1 MSPVSPLLPILMA
14 IALGGPVDL
23 FDAPPPDA
31 LREGFAPLGSIR
43 FHAGRGELEALGSF
57 NLRGGFL
64 EYLACLPG
72 AKRHESLVGLDI
84 DPVDLKA
91 GLLILGLVEGRPPE
105 SEADLRAIP
114 GDRVVIRL
122 RYEVVLEDGTRV
134 LRDIRAEDLLINAP
148 LEREMARVGFV
159 FTGSSFV
166 EDFEATPEEGKP
178 LPEVY
183 APRVLG
189 ELVAISHRPY
199 AILDHPLELPYR
211 DGDYFAY
218 SDVLPKLDPELPTPV
233 ALVFR
238 RPRPGE
244 IDLGITRMELPP
256 PPTEAERAPPPEGG
270 KNR

>member
-1 MSPVSPLLPILMA
+1 MPPVSPLLPVLAA

-23 FDAPPPDA
+23 LDAPDPTA
-31 LREGFAPLGSIR
+31 LREGFAPLGSVR
-43 FHAGRGELEALGSF
+43 FHAGRGEIEAMGEF

-72 AKRHESLVGLDI
+72 AKRHEALIGLDC
-84 DPVDLKA
+84 DPVDLKT
-91 GLLILGLVEGRPPE
+91 GLLLLGLTEGRPPE

-122 RYEVVLEDGTRV
+122 RYRATAPDGTRV
-134 LRDIRAEDLLINAP
+134 LRDIRAEDVLINAP
-148 LEREMARVGFV
+148 LEKEMARVGFV

-166 EDFEATPEEGKP
+166 EDFDAPREEGQP
-178 LPEVY
+178 PPEVF

-218 SDVLPKLDPELPTPV
+218 ADLLPELSRDAPTPV
-233 ALVFR
+233 AMVFR
-238 RPRPGE
+238 KPRPGE
-244 IDLGITRMELPP
+244 IDPTITRMELPP
-256 PPTEAERAPPPEGG
+256 LDPEARGRSTPGG
-270 KNR
+270 R